1 MDNSVHSSMQ
11 FDEESVDVVSRTN
24 MSLQI
29 TIDPPPEADDIDF
42 PKNPF
47 GANKTV
53 NNSLFFS
60 DGIRSVDFVLVWK
73 KISEETRNY
82 EQTEKERSSK
92 RKIFEDNLYNE
103 GLEIEYETV
112 EEEIN
117 FVKVNNLNNFHK
129 FVNLQTNYLL

>member
-1 MDNSVHSSMQ
+1 MQ
-11 FDEESVDVVSRTN
+11 FDDESCEIVSRAN
-24 MSLQI
+24 LSLTI
-29 TIDPPPEADDIDF
+29 TIDPPPSADDIDY

-47 GANKTV
+47 GANQTL

-73 KISEETRNY
+73 KISEDTRNH
-82 EQTEKERSSK
+82 EQTEIERSKK

-117 FVKVNNLNNFHK
+117 FVKVDKLLLLHK
-129 FVNLQTNYLL
+129 FLN

>member
-1 MDNSVHSSMQ
+1 MQ
-11 FDEESVDVVSRTN
+11 FDEESVDVASRAN
-24 MSLQI
+24 VSLQI
-29 TIDPPPEADDIDF
+29 TIDPPPETDDTDF

-73 KISEETRNY
+73 KISEVTRNH
-82 EQTEKERSSK
+82 ENIETDRTSK

-117 FVKVNNLNNFHK
+117 FVKVNNQNNFHK
-129 FVNLQTNYLL
+129 FMKL

>member
-1 MDNSVHSSMQ
+1 MQ
-11 FDEESVDVVSRTN
+11 FDDESIGVASRTN
-24 MSLQI
+24 ASFQI
-29 TIDPPPEADDIDF
+29 SIDPPTENDDIDF

-73 KISEETRNY
+73 VVPEVTRNH
-82 EQTEKERSSK
+82 EQIEKDRSNK
-92 RKIFEDNLYNE
+92 RKNFEDNLYIE

-117 FVKVNNLNNFHK
+117 FVKVNLYNFHT
-129 FVNLQTNYLL
+129 FLQL

>member
-1 MDNSVHSSMQ
+1 MQ
-11 FDEESVDVVSRTN
+11 FDDESVGVGSRTN
-24 MSLQI
+24 TSLQI
-29 TIDPPPEADDIDF
+29 TIDPPPENDDIDF

-73 KISEETRNY
+73 KISEETRNH
-82 EQTEKERSSK
+82 EQTEKERSNK
-92 RKIFEDNLYNE
+92 RKIFEDNLYIE

-117 FVKVNNLNNFHK
+117 FVKVNSRNNFHN
-129 FVNLQTNYLL
+129 FIEL